1 MRKTAVILAAVLLA
15 GSLSACAGGAEATHE
30 QAEAAEVLVVD
41 PNAGPGH
48 AGEEKTAAHHALS
61 GEMEAPFVP
70 RAAAEPVSP
79 AVITEI
85 PQPVHHAETP
95 VAAPTAPTAAPT
107 NTPTPTVTPTLTPT
121 PSHQHKWVTE
131 TIVDKEAYDEEV
143 LKKEAWVEQIP
154 VPDEEI
160 VVEEAWDEYA
170 VSYVCNLCGASAASP
185 EEMEAHHQAAHA
197 EAADFA
203 FTEQQVL
210 VAHHDA
216 VTETVS
222 HAGEFT
228 EVPHEAEYETV
239 HHEAV
244 THTIEWC
251 SVCGVLK
258 EQADRN
264 TNG

>member
-95 VAAPTAPTAAPT
+95 TAAPTAAPT

-143 LKKEAWVEQIP
+143 L
-154 VPDEEI
+154 
-160 VVEEAWDEYA
+160 
-170 VSYVCNLCGASAASP
+170 NTLHRMSAP
-185 EEMEAHHQAAHA
+185 C
-197 EAADFA
+197 
-203 FTEQQVL
+203 
-210 VAHHDA
+210 
-216 VTETVS
+216 
-222 HAGEFT
+222 AGLRQPARRRWKPIIRQRTRKLRILPLQSSRFLLRIMT
-228 EVPHEAEYETV
+228 RSRRP
-239 HHEAV
+239 
-244 THTIEWC
+244 
-251 SVCGVLK
+251 
-258 EQADRN
+258 
-264 TNG
+264 